1 MSQLGRISGPLLKA
15 NLLRDGV
22 NLAFETDLLYL
33 DVINGRVGIKTAAP
47 THDLTVA
54 GTTRTTNLEVTT
66 QIDLATFTINNNTIS
81 SSSSTINLVPSGS
94 NPIVYQAKLV
104 VDNLQL
110 ATNTI
115 QVTQTNSDLNI
126 TTTGTGQV
134 NVNSNMLV
142 SGNLHATGNITAD
155 GDILLGNAPTDT
167 VTFNAD
173 IASNIVPDVT
183 NSYTLGA
190 DPSTGGNA
198 WSAAYIHDINT
209 STITLDTA
217 SINNINLVLPQGN
230 IIYVATTGADTNG
243 GVHEHNPFLTIKH
256 ALSVATSGTT
266 VYIYPGTYSEIFP
279 ITVPAGVTVKGSGI
293 RSVIIQ
299 PTLSTIDK
307 DAFLL
312 NGETTVEDLTIT
324 GFKFNS
330 TNNTGYGLRL
340 ANNFRVYTRS
350 PYIRNIT
357 IITRGT
363 PTTLTVNAFKTQNNA
378 GITRVKDIIDEI
390 VVNTTITATSGNV
403 TPQVKDVAHPSN
415 SATGILLQGLIDNV
429 LYIINNGAAPSV
441 LPTITLNGSL
451 TSDTDKLNAAALI
464 ASNVAFL
471 KAEMVAYLAATY
483 AGFWGT
489 WSQTLA
495 ERDLGII
502 LTAIQYDIT
511 HGGNEKSIAAGI
523 GFWVN
528 PSSDQYGFASNDAGK
543 GVLLDGS
550 VANSLS
556 NEVTGLFHS
565 VTFIT
570 PNQETITATNGVRI
584 ELLNSFTYFADKGI
598 YVYSGST
605 GFAGAGVTRLKIPNR
620 TGTWNVG
627 NTLNYYATD
636 STTVLASGTIA
647 SIDGEYVNLTGKQL
661 GFEALTDRAKKVIYA
676 NGNAKIST
684 TQSKFGGSSLYL
696 DGTADFLNVVT
707 QPDFNFGS
715 GDFTIELWVYRV
727 GNPGTLQ
734 VLVDMREST
743 PAFSPVLYLSTN
755 NQISYVVNGAT
766 VITGATIQPTTWTHI
781 ALVKHNNVTK
791 IYFDGNQTG
800 ASYADTNTYIQG
812 PVRIGA
818 RFDASTGFN
827 GYIDDVRITKGVAK
841 YTSSPFQVPSS
852 ALTSDTSTVLLL
864 HFNGTNN
871 SQTVLDDG
879 LTLQDLRS
887 SAGGTATNITFA
899 DYSDFGVEV
908 RVIGSANVYGNY
920 GVVGDGDGINVI
932 IISHNFAYIGSG
944 GDSTNNPTLRIGANE
959 VVKLNRARINYT
971 QIDNE
976 GNFSVGEYFSV
987 NQKTGD
993 VTFNGSV
1000 ANFALSNGLTFTDG
1014 IHTTII
1020 NAADITTGNI
1030 KIYNNNIDSLVGD
1043 IVVTAA
1049 SGAINLQNSTFITG
1063 NLDVTGDVTIGGNI
1077 TIGNQPSD
1085 TISFVA
1091 KVDSDI
1097 VPTTTNTYDLGTSL
1111 LTWKNTYLNRV
1122 EIDKLVID
1130 NNTISTTNATDD
1142 LILTAS
1148 TTGRIYIP
1156 SNDVQINNN
1165 LTVTNDFTVTTG
1177 TSYLKDVT
1185 IIGNITQSGNINQTG
1200 TLTTSGDTTVVGN
1213 ITTTGYIQLPEI
1225 LLSNNTI
1232 STYNPNT
1239 DLSIQSNG
1247 TGKVIVE
1254 DLQFKDNN
1262 ITSVGTNT
1270 NIILTP
1276 QSTGSVIINSTQSLQ
1291 IPVGTTSDRP
1301 TGANGMIRYNTTLS
1315 RYEGW
1320 NGTYWLKLSGVQ
1332 DLDGTTY
1339 ITAEN
1344 TPGANDNVL
1353 RFYIDNSLRVT
1364 IDSDKLYT
1372 PTVKTDNITIT
1383 SNTISS
1389 ITTNSD
1395 LNFTTTG
1402 TGGVQLGNLKIR
1414 NNTITNVVPN
1424 AITEIVQ
1431 AGTGY
1436 VKINGTEGMVIP
1448 FGTTSERPGNAT
1460 LGMMRF
1466 NTDLDAIEIYNG
1478 SLWISG
1484 AGITFLNATD
1494 IGISSALLFG

>member
-33 DVINGRVGIKTAAP
+33 DVINGRVGIKTATP
-47 THDLTVA
+47 THELTVA

-66 QIDLATFTINNNTIS
+66 QIDLATFSINSNTIS

-115 QVTQTNSDLNI
+115 QVTQSNSDLNI
-126 TTTGTGQV
+126 TTSGTGQV

-155 GDILLGNAPTDT
+155 GNILLGDAPTDS

-173 IASNIVPDVT
+173 IASNIVPDT
-183 NSYTLGA
+183 NNAYTLGS
-190 DPSTGGNA
+190 DPTAGGHA
-198 WSAAYIHDINT
+198 WASAYIHDINT

-256 ALSVATSGTT
+256 ALSVATAGTT
-266 VYIYPGTYSEIFP
+266 VYIYPGTYYEIFP
-279 ITVPAGVTVKGSGI
+279 LTVPSGVTVKGAGL
-293 RSVIIQ
+293 RSVVVR
-299 PTLSTIDK
+299 PTVATIDK

-312 NGETTVEDLTIT
+312 NGETTLEDLTIT
-324 GFKFNS
+324 GYRFNS
-330 TNNTGYGLRL
+330 SNNTGYGVRL
-340 ANNFRVYTRS
+340 ASNFQVVSRS
-350 PYIRNIT
+350 PYIRDVTFIT
-357 IITRGT
+357 TGT
-363 PTTLTVNAFKTQNNA
+363 PTSLSVNSFKTENNA
-378 GITRVKDIIDEI
+378 SITRIKDIIDEI
-390 VVNTTITATSGNV
+390 IVNTTITKSSGN
-403 TPQVKDVAHPSN
+403 TATQVKDLSNPSN
-415 SATGILLQGLIDNV
+415 SATGLLLQGLIDNV
-429 LYIINNGAAPSV
+429 LYIINNGAAVSS
-441 LPTITLNGSL
+441 LPAIVANGTL
-451 TSDTDKLNAAALI
+451 TSDTNKLNAAALI
-464 ASNVAFL
+464 ASNVVFL
-471 KAEMVAYLAATY
+471 KAEMVAYLATTY
-483 AGFWGT
+483 AGFWST
-489 WSQTLA
+489 HSQSKA
-495 ERDLGII
+495 ERDIGYVLD
-502 LTAIQYDIT
+502 AIQYDIK
-511 HGGNEKSIAAGI
+511 HGGNEHSVLAGI
-523 GFWVN
+523 NYWQN
-528 PSSDQYGFASNDAGK
+528 PSSDPYGFASNDAGK
-543 GVLLDGS
+543 GVFLDGS
-550 VANSLS
+550 IANAAS

-570 PNQETITATNGVRI
+570 PNQETVVATNGVRI

-598 YVYSGST
+598 YVYSGTT
-605 GFAGAGVTRLKIPNR
+605 GFAGAGLTRLKIPTR
-620 TGTWNVG
+620 LGTWNVG

-636 STTVLASGTIA
+636 GTTVLASGTIA
-647 SIDGEYVNLTGKQL
+647 SLDSNYVNLTGKQL
-661 GFEALTDRAKKVIYA
+661 GFESLEDRTKKIIYA

-684 TQSKFGGSSLYL
+684 AQYKFNGSSLYL
-696 DGTADFLNVVT
+696 DGTGDFLTAVT
-707 QPDFNFGS
+707 QPDFDFGAN
-715 GDFTIELWVYRV
+715 DFTIELFVYRV

-734 VLVDMREST
+734 ILVDMRTTT
-743 PAFSPVLYLSTN
+743 PAFSPVLYLSTG
-755 NQISYVVNGAT
+755 NQISYVVDGAT
-766 VITGATIQPTTWTHI
+766 VITGATVQPNTWTHI

-800 ASYADTNTYIQG
+800 ASYTDTNTYIQG

-818 RFDASTGFN
+818 RFDATNGFN
-827 GYIDDVRITKGVAK
+827 GYLDDIRICKGVAK
-841 YTSSPFQVPSS
+841 YTGSFAVPTA
-852 ALTSDTSTVLLL
+852 ALTSDSSTVLLL

-871 SQTVLDDG
+871 STTILDDG
-879 LTLQDLRS
+879 LTLQDIRT
-887 SAGGTATNITFA
+887 SAGGTATSITFA

-920 GVVGDGDGINVI
+920 GVYGDGDGINVI
-932 IISHNFAYIGSG
+932 LISHNFAYVGSG
-944 GDSTNNPTLRIGANE
+944 GVSTNDPTTRIAANE

-971 QIDNE
+971 FIDNE
-976 GNFSVGEYFSV
+976 GNFNVGEYFSV
-987 NQKTGD
+987 NQKTGAI
-993 VTFNGSV
+993 TFNGDST
-1000 ANFALSNGLTFTDG
+1000 NFALSNGVTFTDG
-1014 IHTTII
+1014 THTTII

-1030 KIYNNNIDSLVGD
+1030 KIYDNNIDSLTGD
-1043 IVVTAA
+1043 INISAA
-1049 SGAINLQNSTFITG
+1049 SGSINLQNNTIISG

-1097 VPTTTNTYDLGTSL
+1097 VPTTNITYDLGTSA
-1111 LTWKNTYLNRV
+1111 LTWKNAYLNRV

-1130 NNTISTTNATDD
+1130 NNTISTTNSNDD
-1142 LILTAS
+1142 LILTAN

-1156 SNDVQINNN
+1156 SNDVQIDNN

-1177 TSYLKDVT
+1177 TSYLKDVSV
-1185 IIGNITQSGNINQTG
+1185 IGDITQIGDINQTG
-1200 TLTTSGDTTVVGN
+1200 TITTTGNTSITGN

-1232 STYNPNT
+1232 STYNANT

-1276 QSTGSVIINSTQSLQ
+1276 QSTGSVIIDSTQSLQ
-1291 IPVGTTSDRP
+1291 IPVGTTAERP

-1332 DLDGTTY
+1332 DLSGNTR

-1344 TPGANDNVL
+1344 TPGANDNTL
-1353 RFYIDNSLRVT
+1353 RFYINNTVRVT

-1448 FGTTSERPGNAT
+1448 YGTTSERPSNAT

>member
-33 DVINGRVGIKTAAP
+33 DVINGRVGIKTASP
-47 THDLTVA
+47 THELTVA
-54 GTTRTTNLEVTT
+54 GTTRTTNLQVTT
-66 QIDLATFTINNNTIS
+66 QIDLATFSINTNTIS
-81 SSSSTINLVPSGS
+81 SSSSTINLIPSGS

-134 NVNSNMLV
+134 NVNSDMLV

-155 GDILLGNAPTDT
+155 GNILLGDAPTDT

-183 NSYTLGA
+183 NSYTLGT
-190 DPSTGGNA
+190 DPSTGGHA

-209 STITLDTA
+209 STITLGTA

-230 IIYVATTGADTNG
+230 IIYVATTGLDTNG

-256 ALSVATSGTT
+256 ALSAATLGTT

-279 ITVPAGVTVKGSGI
+279 LTIPTGVTVKGVGL
-293 RSVIIQ
+293 RSVIVQ
-299 PTLSTIDK
+299 PTIGTIDK
-307 DAFLL
+307 DAFLV
-312 NGETTVEDLTIT
+312 NGETTLEDLTIT
-324 GFKFNS
+324 GFRFNS
-330 TNNTGYGLRL
+330 TSNTGYGIRL
-340 ANNFRVYTRS
+340 ATNFTVTSRS
-350 PYIRNIT
+350 PYIRNVT
-357 IITRGT
+357 IITKGS
-363 PTTLTVNAFKTQNNA
+363 TV
-378 GITRVKDIIDEI
+378 
-390 VVNTTITATSGNV
+390 
-403 TPQVKDVAHPSN
+403 
-415 SATGILLQGLIDNV
+415 SA
-429 LYIINNGAAPSV
+429 
-441 LPTITLNGSL
+441 
-451 TSDTDKLNAAALI
+451 SD
-464 ASNVAFL
+464 
-471 KAEMVAYLAATY
+471 
-483 AGFWGT
+483 
-489 WSQTLA
+489 
-495 ERDLGII
+495 
-502 LTAIQYDIT
+502 
-511 HGGNEKSIAAGI
+511 
-523 GFWVN
+523 
-528 PSSDQYGFASNDAGK
+528 PYGFASNDAGK

-550 VANSLS
+550 VANLLS

-570 PNQETITATNGVRI
+570 PNQEAITATNGVRI
-584 ELLNSFTYFADKGI
+584 ELLNSFTYFADKCI

-605 GFAGAGVTRLKIPNR
+605 GFAGAGLTRLKIPNR

-647 SIDGEYVNLTGKQL
+647 SIDSEYINLTGKQL
-661 GFEALTDRAKKVIYA
+661 GFEALTDRAKKVIYT

-696 DGTADFLNVVT
+696 DGTADFLTVVT
-707 QPDFNFGS
+707 QPDFNFGAA
-715 GDFTIELWVYRV
+715 DFTIEMWVYRI

-734 VLVDMREST
+734 ILVDMREST
-743 PAFSPVLYLSTN
+743 PAFSPVLYLTTG

-766 VITGATIQPTTWTHI
+766 VITGATVQPNAWTHI

-800 ASYADTNTYIQG
+800 SSYTDTNTYIQG

-818 RFDASTGFN
+818 RFDATVGFN

-841 YTSSPFQVPSS
+841 YTSAPFQVPTS

-864 HFNGTNN
+864 HFSGTNN
-871 SQTVLDDG
+871 SQIILDDG
-879 LTLQDLRS
+879 VTLQDLRS

-899 DYSDFGVEV
+899 DYSDFGVAV

-920 GVVGDGDGINVI
+920 GVIGDGDGIDI
-932 IISHNFAYIGSG
+932 TLISHNFSYVGSA
-944 GDSTNNPTLRIGANE
+944 GDSTNNPTLRISANE
-959 VVKLNRARINYT
+959 VVKLNRAHIHYT
-971 QIDNE
+971 QIDND

-993 VTFNGSV
+993 VSFNGSV

-1020 NAADITTGNI
+1020 NAADIITGNI

-1097 VPTTTNTYDLGTSL
+1097 VPTTNITYDLGTAL

-1130 NNTISTTNATDD
+1130 NNTISTTYATDD

-1148 TTGRIYIP
+1148 TTGRIYVP
-1156 SNDVQINNN
+1156 SNDVQIDNN

-1177 TSYLKDVT
+1177 TSYLKNTT
-1185 IIGNITQSGNINQTG
+1185 IVGNVGQTGNINQTG
-1200 TLTTSGDTTVVGN
+1200 TLTTTGNTTVYGN
-1213 ITTTGYIQLPEI
+1213 ITTTGYIQLPQI
-1225 LLSNNTI
+1225 LLSGNTI
-1232 STYNPNT
+1232 SANT
-1239 DLSIQSNG
+1239 DLSIQSVG
-1247 TGKVIVE
+1247 TGNVIVE
-1254 DLQFKDNN
+1254 DLQFKDNT

-1276 QSTGSVIINSTQSLQ
+1276 QSTGSVIINSTQSLK
-1291 IPVGTTSDRP
+1291 IPVGTTLERP
-1301 TGANGMIRYNTTLS
+1301 TGTNGMIRYNTTLS

-1332 DLDGTTY
+1332 DLDGNTY

-1353 RFYIDNSLRVT
+1353 RFYVDGSLRVT
-1364 IDSDKLYT
+1364 IDNDKLYT

-1389 ITTNSD
+1389 ITPNSD

-1402 TGGVQLGNLKIR
+1402 TGSVQLGNLKIR

-1448 FGTTSERPGNAT
+1448 FGTTNERPFNAT

-1484 AGITFLNATD
+1484 AGITFLNASD